1 MPMNKHQNDATASR
15 PGMAQDSA
23 PRVSASYAWVVLL
36 FLTLTNLL
44 AFMDR
49 YLINI
54 LAQPIKVDLQISD
67 AQLGLLSGF
76 AMSIS
81 YSLFGLPL
89 AWLAERR
96 SRVWII
102 TASMIAWSFL
112 TALCGRVTTYG
123 QLVLARVGV
132 GVGEAGAMPASHSLI
147 TDYFPPHRRGLA
159 LAIFT
164 ISIPIGAIAASIIGG
179 WIVDHWGWREAFV
192 YLGLPGA
199 VVAIIFALVVRE
211 VPRGRHDAAPMEG
224 TPPRMLAVA
233 IGLWKDPVTRQVIL
247 AYTAVVLVTTGAS
260 TFFAP
265 FLARKFALSYTMIG
279 FVLSATLLGG
289 GILGNLIGGYL
300 SDKLGRRD
308 PRWPM
313 WVPAI
318 GIFLAIPF
326 YFASYLQP
334 TVLRTAIIL
343 FLPSVI
349 AVFFTP
355 PTYAVLH
362 ARTDPRARSMMVAI
376 VGLAS
381 GLPASLGPVLAGL
394 TIDLLSEA
402 YYPGSFAT
410 ACIGGASADPAAA
423 PAAAKLCADALLH
436 GTTTMLLMSAPLL
449 VWPALHYWLAA
460 RAIGSRPR

>member
-1 MPMNKHQNDATASR
+1 MNEQSNIPLAEASSAENPAV
-15 PGMAQDSA
+15 PG
-23 PRVSASYAWVVLL
+23 VSMRYAWIVLI

-44 AFMDR
+44 GFMDR

-54 LAQPIKVDLQISD
+54 LAQPIKMDLKISD
-67 AQLGLLSGF
+67 AEVGLLSGF

-96 SRVWII
+96 SRVMII

-132 GVGEAGAMPASHSLI
+132 GVGEAGGMPASHSLI

-164 ISIPIGAIAASIIGG
+164 IAIPIGAICASIIGG
-179 WIVDHWGWREAFV
+179 WIVDHLSWREAFI

-199 VVAIIFALVVRE
+199 LVAIIFALVVRE
-211 VPRGRHDAAPMEG
+211 APRGRYDAGAIKG
-224 TPPRMLAVA
+224 AQPRMIEVA
-233 IGLWKDPVTRQVIL
+233 AGLWRDPVTRQVIL
-247 AYTAVVLVTTGAS
+247 AYTSVVLVTTGAS

-265 FLARKFALSYTMIG
+265 FLARKYAVSYTTIG
-279 FVLSATLLGG
+279 IVLSSTFLAG

-300 SDKLGRRD
+300 CDRLGRRD

-318 GIFLAIPF
+318 GILVSIPF
-326 YFASYLQP
+326 YFTAYLQP
-334 TVLRTAIIL
+334 TVLRTSVIL
-343 FLPSVI
+343 FFPSVV

-355 PTYAVLH
+355 PTFAVLH

-376 VGLAS
+376 VGLVS

-394 TIDLLSEA
+394 AIDLLSA
-402 YYPGSFAT
+402 ASYPGSFAT
-410 ACIGGASADPAAA
+410 ACAGGTGAVAGASPAAI
-423 PAAAKLCADALLH
+423 KLCTDALLQ
-436 GTTTMLLMSAPLL
+436 GTTITLLSSAPML

-460 RAIGSRPR
+460 RAIGPKR